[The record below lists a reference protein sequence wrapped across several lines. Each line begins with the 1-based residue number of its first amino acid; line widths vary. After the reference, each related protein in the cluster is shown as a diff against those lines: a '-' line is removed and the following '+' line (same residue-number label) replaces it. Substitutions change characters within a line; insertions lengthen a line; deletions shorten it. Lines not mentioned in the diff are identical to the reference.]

1 VLSESFGLGR
11 TSSVGVG
18 HERKQA
24 ELCAARCESPGGGGR
39 NSNTCVVRAHLSNS
53 VTDRTLYRY
62 SCGKWGA
69 GDESARA
76 RNAEAKLCGSSVASF
91 KTVLVRSH

>member
-53 VTDRTLYRY
+53 VTDRTLSTAAVRR
-62 SCGKWGA
+62 KWGA

-76 RNAEAKLCGSSVASF
+76 RGPE
-91 KTVLVRSH
+91 R

>member
-24 ELCAARCESPGGGGR
+24 ELCAARCELPGGGGR
-39 NSNTCVVRAHLSNS
+39 NSNSVR
-53 VTDRTLYRY
+53 VTDRTLY